1 MKWKPKFLS
10 QSGFT
15 LVEVLIAAA
24 ALGGLALVATQLTS
38 DVDKTKKHFEVSTEI
53 TQIKTAISSMLAGN
67 ASCKNTFL
75 NLDVTNANTITH
87 IRDGGNNSRYTSDSA
102 QTHFPLYNNKIHIT
116 QMRTTAATLS
126 DVPPGRMGKMDL
138 EITFHKVNTI
148 DDANPRLRT
157 FKGGQNIVE
166 RIPIAIATDMD
177 DRITDCFTDLVSVHQ
192 TMCEKLGGT
201 YTAGTATCDLK
212 SYPGVGVGLAGN
224 DTVDELDVEVP
235 SQRIAVSERYLAQ
248 FLNDLD
254 RRYVNANTGG
264 GGAQETL
271 ADTTNTLTIGD
282 DAASG
287 GDTIFLNARVSVGTT
302 NAPSTFLRVGGVT
315 GALPSGWG
323 GGVHAFDMYST
334 SGTIAVGN
342 GNGTTTFG
350 TGVISFMSSAGIFTN
365 GTMGVGT
372 DNTSGYRLNVN
383 GNGIGT
389 AWETN
394 SDKRLK
400 KNIENVKDPVEKL
413 LGLRGVTFD
422 WRNDEFPERS
432 LPTRKTYGFIA
443 QEMEKVIPE
452 LVSTDS
458 NGFKAI
464 QYQNLTSVLV
474 EAFKEAWAKIKDV
487 ANKLA
492 DLDDKTDKLAKENQ
506 KLEKRVKELEANHRA
521 LAEENKAIK
530 ELICADVDK
539 KSKKSKICK

>member
-1 MKWKPKFLS
+1 MKWKPNFLS
-10 QSGFT
+10 QAGFT

-38 DVDKTKKHFEVSTEI
+38 DVDKTKKHFEVTTEI
-53 TQIKTAISSMLAGN
+53 TSIKTTIASTMYSSIACN
-67 ASCKNTFL
+67 NTFGGQDITG
-75 NLDVTNANTITH
+75 NITIPSIRNSANTPLYSA
-87 IRDGGNNSRYTSDSA
+87 GTSY
-102 QTHFPLYNNKIHIT
+102 YNNKIRINSFTVVSRTLTNSGTGKVGTFTLRIAFEKLSTASVDSVIGAAKGGKLVNEDIT
-116 QMRTTAATLS
+116 VRVTTDAADVVQECYNDLLSAEETVCTLI
-126 DVPPGRMGKMDL
+126 GG
-138 EITFHKVNTI
+138 TFTS
-148 DDANPRLRT
+148 APTEYCT
-157 FKGGQNIVE
+157 FKAYPGITTINTLDTSVPSE
-166 RIPIAIATDMD
+166 RIAI
-177 DRITDCFTDLVSVHQ
+177 
-192 TMCEKLGGT
+192 
-201 YTAGTATCDLK
+201 
-212 SYPGVGVGLAGN
+212 
-224 DTVDELDVEVP
+224 
-235 SQRIAVSERYLAQ
+235 SERYLAQ
-248 FLNDLD
+248 FLDDLD

-282 DAASG
+282 NAASG
-287 GDTIFLNARVSVGTT
+287 GDTVFLNARVSVGTT

-315 GALPSGWG
+315 GAIPSGWG
-323 GGVHAFDMYST
+323 GGVHAFDVYST
-334 SGTIAVGN
+334 SGTIGVGN

-350 TGVISFMSSAGIFTN
+350 TGIISFMSSAGIFTN

-372 DNTSGYRLNVN
+372 DNALGYRLNVN

-400 KNIENVKDPVEKL
+400 KNIEDVKDPVEKL

-422 WRNDEFPERS
+422 WRNDEFPERN
-432 LPTRKTYGFIA
+432 LPNRKTYGFIA

-452 LVSTDS
+452 LVSTDT

-492 DLDDKTDKLAKENQ
+492 DLDDKADKLAKENQ
-506 KLEKRVKELEANHRA
+506 KLEKRVKELEANHKA
-521 LAEENKAIK
+521 LVEESRAIK

-539 KSKKSKICK
+539 KSKKYKICK